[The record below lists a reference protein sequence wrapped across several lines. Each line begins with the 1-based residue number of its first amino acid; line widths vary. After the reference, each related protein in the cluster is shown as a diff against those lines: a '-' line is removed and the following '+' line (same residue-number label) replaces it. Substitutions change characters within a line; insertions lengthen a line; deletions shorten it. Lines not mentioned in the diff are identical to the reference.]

1 MNDYA
6 IINSGSKQYKV
17 SIGDTIKTE
26 KLSIEKGGEVI
37 FSASMTKKD
46 DEVII
51 GNPIIENINVKGIV
65 IKEEG
70 KAKKV
75 IAFKM
80 KRRKGERKK
89 IGHRQ
94 RFSEIKITEIS

>member
-26 KLSIEKGGEVI
+26 KINIEKGGGVT
-37 FSASMTKKD
+37 FSASMTKKGN
-46 DEVII
+46 EVII

>member
-37 FSASMTKKD
+37 FSASMTKKG

>member
-26 KLSIEKGGEVI
+26 KINIEKGGEVT
-37 FSASMTKKD
+37 FSASMTKKG

-65 IKEEG
+65 VKEEG

>member
-6 IINSGSKQYKV
+6 VIISGSKQYKV

-26 KLSIEKGGEVI
+26 KLNVEKGGEVI
-37 FSASMTKKD
+37 FSASMTKKGD
-46 DEVII
+46 AITI
-51 GNPIIENINVKGIV
+51 GSPIIENTNVKGIV
-65 IKEEG
+65 VKEEG

-94 RFSEIKITEIS
+94 RFSEIKITEIL

>member
-17 SIGDTIKTE
+17 SVGDIIRTERLNTE
-26 KLSIEKGGEVI
+26 KGSEITFK
-37 FSASMTKKD
+37 ASMVKKGD
-46 DEVII
+46 NVLL
-51 GNPIIENINVKGIV
+51 GNPILDDINIKGV
-65 IKEEG
+65 MLNEG

-94 RFSEIKITEIS
+94 IFSEVKIIEIP